1 VLRAQV
7 RRVGDR
13 VTCTG
18 LRHWLRASPADEGG
32 LRIEVAGRVDARWI
46 RVDDDLGRVH
56 RAALRLRLAAPEA
69 AAQVAD
75 AAWTLVAA
83 GESDPDPVGAI
94 VRATYPLL
102 TVRAGGRLPALPAS
116 LPAHLQPG
124 FRTADPREAA
134 RRTFGPRATKPV
146 VRALCGA
153 LDRVEVPDLFA
164 VSVLAGAAEALEPDH
179 VARLLADATTGPDA
193 VVAQVLTPLTAAEV
207 AGVAPLLAGV
217 HPRRACR
224 VLAAGLADDADR
236 ERLRFVVAERRAGG
250 PTLAD
255 ADRWED
261 LALLVAL
268 DADDDHGVDVA
279 AAGLDAAGAHR

>member
-18 LRHWLRASPADEGG
+18 LRHWIRASPADEGG
-32 LRIEVAGRVDARWI
+32 LRIEVAERVAARWI
-46 RVDDDLGRVH
+46 RIDDDLGRVH
-56 RAALRLRLAAPEA
+56 RAALRLRLAAPDA
-69 AAQVAD
+69 AAEVAEI
-75 AAWTLVAA
+75 ASSLVGANDP
-83 GESDPDPVGAI
+83 DPDPVDAI

-102 TVRAGGRLPALPAS
+102 TVRAAGRLPAIPAS
-116 LPAHLQPG
+116 LPAHLQAG

-134 RRTFGPRATKPV
+134 ARLFGPRATRPV

-153 LDRVEVPDLFA
+153 LDRVDVPDLFA
-164 VSVLAGAAEALEPDH
+164 VSVLAGAAEVLEPDH
-179 VARLLADATTGPDA
+179 VARLLADATTSP
-193 VVAQVLTPLTAAEV
+193 VAADLRVRAPLAAGE
-207 AGVAPLLAGV
+207 AAAVAPLIGAA

-224 VLAAGLADDADR
+224 VLATALADDADR
-236 ERLRFVVAERRAGG
+236 ERLRFVVSERRVGG

-255 ADRWED
+255 ADAWED

-268 DADDDHGVDVA
+268 DAATGADADI
-279 AAGLDAAGAHR
+279 AAGDATAGGR

>member
-32 LRIEVAGRVDARWI
+32 LRIEVAERVAARWI

-56 RAALRLRLAAPEA
+56 RAALRLRLAAPDA
-69 AAQVAD
+69 AARVAG
-75 AAWTLVAA
+75 AASSLV
-83 GESDPDPVGAI
+83 GVDDRDVDPVDAI

-102 TVRAGGRLPALPAS
+102 TVRAGGRLPALPAN

-124 FRTADPREAA
+124 FRTVDPREAA
-134 RRTFGPRATKPV
+134 RRLFGPGATRPV
-146 VRALCGA
+146 VRALGGA
-153 LDRVEVPDLFA
+153 LGRVEVPDLFA
-164 VSVLAGAAEALEPDH
+164 VSVLAGAAEVLEPDH
-179 VARLLADATTGPDA
+179 VARLLADATTGPVAAA
-193 VVAQVLTPLTAAEV
+193 VRVRTSLTADER
-207 AGVAPLLAGV
+207 AGVAPLLVGV

-224 VLAAGLADDADR
+224 VLEAGLADDADR
-236 ERLRFVVAERRAGG
+236 ERLRFVAAERRPGG
-250 PTLAD
+250 PTFTD

-261 LALLVAL
+261 LALLAAL
-268 DADDDHGVDVA
+268 DAATDA
-279 AAGLDAAGAHR
+279 TAGGP

>member
-18 LRHWLRASPADEGG
+18 LRHWIRASPADEGG
-32 LRIEVAGRVDARWI
+32 LRIEVAERVAARWI
-46 RVDDDLGRVH
+46 RIDDDLGRVH
-56 RAALRLRLAAPEA
+56 RAALRLRLAAPDA
-69 AAQVAD
+69 AAEVAEI
-75 AAWTLVAA
+75 ASSLVGAN
-83 GESDPDPVGAI
+83 DPDPDPIDAI

-102 TVRAGGRLPALPAS
+102 TVRAAGRLPAIPAS
-116 LPAHLQPG
+116 LPAHLQAG

-134 RRTFGPRATKPV
+134 WRLFGPRATKPV

-153 LDRVEVPDLFA
+153 LDRVDVPDLFA
-164 VSVLAGAAEALEPDH
+164 VSVLAGAADVLEPDH
-179 VARLLADATTGPDA
+179 VARLLADATTGPRAAD
-193 VVAQVLTPLTAAEV
+193 VQVRSPLTAVEV
-207 AGVAPLLAGV
+207 AGVAPLLSGV

-224 VLAAGLADDADR
+224 ILAAGLTDDADR
-236 ERLRFVVAERRAGG
+236 ERLRFVVGERRVDGA
-250 PTLAD
+250 TLAD

-268 DADDDHGVDVA
+268 DGDGLDVA
-279 AAGLDAAGAHR
+279 GGER